1 MTQTPLD
8 DLLDPTPDGPDGT
21 SRPAEDD
28 NGFDDEF
35 GAPSGRR
42 RLPLFTTILVTGIVI
57 ALSFTGGVLVQK
69 RATSSSSS
77 TAGGLPNFGGGGGG
91 FPSGFPGGGGGAGA
105 GTGTTP
111 GSTGSGSTSTVPV
124 LVGTVVK
131 ASPTEVTVKDLGG
144 TTHVVRT
151 TDATKVTTVTTVPIT
166 KLTAGQSVTVN
177 GTKTS
182 DGSIDATAVS
192 AR

>member
-1 MTQTPLD
+1 MTQTPLN
-8 DLLDPTPDGPDGT
+8 DLLDPTPDGPDGP
-21 SRPAEDD
+21 SRSAEDD
-28 NGFDDEF
+28 DGFDDEF
-35 GAPSGRR
+35 GAPASRR
-42 RLPLFTTILVTGIVI
+42 RLSRFSTLLIAGIVI
-57 ALSFTGGVLVQK
+57 ALAFTGGVLVQK
-69 RATSSSSS
+69 RATSSSAS
-77 TAGGLPNFGGGGGG
+77 TAGGLPNFGSGG
-91 FPSGFPGGGGGAGA
+91 FPSGFPGAGGGSGA
-105 GTGTTP
+105 GTSS

-131 ASPTEVTVKDLGG
+131 ASSTEVTIKDLGG

-151 TDATKVTTVTTVPIT
+151 TDATKVTTVTTVPVT

-182 DGSIDATAVS
+182 DGSVDATAVS

>member
-1 MTQTPLD
+1 MTKTPLN

-21 SRPAEDD
+21 SRPAEND

-42 RLPLFTTILVTGIVI
+42 RLSVFSTILVTGIVI

-77 TAGGLPNFGGGGGG
+77 TAGGLPNFGGGGG
-91 FPSGFPGGGGGAGA
+91 FPSGLPVGGGGAGA
-105 GTGTTP
+105 GTRTSP

-131 ASPTEVTVKDLGG
+131 ASATEVTVKDLGG

>member
-8 DLLDPTPDGPDGT
+8 DLLDPSSDGPDGT

-42 RLPLFTTILVTGIVI
+42 RLSLFTTILVTGIVI

-69 RATSSSSS
+69 RATSSSST
-77 TAGGLPNFGGGGGG
+77 TAGGLPSFGGGG
-91 FPSGFPGGGGGAGA
+91 FPSGFPGGGAGA